1 MFIEDFLDPLISVS
15 STLAFLTKDSNSEA
29 LENKEFEKL
38 LKLII
43 NVMVFGRGS

>member
-1 MFIEDFLDPLISVS
+1 
-15 STLAFLTKDSNSEA
+15 LTKASNFEA

-43 NVMVFGRGS
+43 NVMVFGRGSSLNTWSLKPLLYRHSGIA